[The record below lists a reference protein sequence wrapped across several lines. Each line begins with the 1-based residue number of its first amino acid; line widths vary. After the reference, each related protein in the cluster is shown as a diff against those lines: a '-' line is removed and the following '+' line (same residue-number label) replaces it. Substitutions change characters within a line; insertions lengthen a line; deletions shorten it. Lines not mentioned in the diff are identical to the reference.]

1 MEKIEKR
8 LVKKI
13 KEAKVIKSPR
23 KPKIDDIFE
32 RAGYLCPEDFETS
45 NYRRKVGACFNP
57 GAMLVDD
64 RTVEIYP
71 RFVFDYYKYVSSIG
85 RFKVD
90 MEDLLSGRVEKP
102 ISAEIVLFPDVDGKD
117 GWDFGGDED
126 PRVVSH
132 NKSVFVLFTGN
143 IGDRHKDNKLS
154 EKVNTVLALAE
165 IQDGEI
171 KRKDYFKI
179 RGKTDKEP
187 DFIPEGHK
195 DAAFVRMNRSN
206 EAGILT
212 RLSVRGYEGN
222 WFGQADL
229 NDMVIPE
236 DTLEIILPPM
246 EGEIKMGWSTNTID
260 VGNDQYLIG
269 WHSVLKS
276 NLSYVNGLAL
286 VSGEGKLLAISDY
299 LLAPK
304 KATVVECY
312 GDRPLVVFG
321 GGLIK
326 YKDKLVWI
334 GGVSDWAIGVFT
346 VDFDIAMSKLKW
358 VK

>member
-8 LVKKI
+8 LVRKI
-13 KEAKVIKSPR
+13 KKAKAIKSPR

-32 RAGYLCPEDFETS
+32 RAGYLYPQDFNIS
-45 NYRRKVGACFNP
+45 NYPREPRTAFNP
-57 GAMLVDD
+57 GAMLVDEK
-64 RTVEIYP
+64 TVEIYP

-90 MEDLLSGRVEKP
+90 MEDLLSDRVEKP
-102 ISAEIVLFPDVDGKD
+102 ISAEIVLYPDIDEED
-117 GWDFGGDED
+117 GWDFGGYED
-126 PRVVSH
+126 PRVVTY
-132 NKSVFVLFTGN
+132 NKSVFVLCTGN
-143 IGDRHKDNKLS
+143 IGDRHKDNALS

-165 IQDGEI
+165 FERGEL
-171 KRKDYFKI
+171 KKKGYFKI
-179 RGKTDKEP
+179 KGKTDKEK

-195 DAAFVRMNRSN
+195 DAAFVRMNKRN
-206 EAGILT
+206 EAGMLT
-212 RLSVRGYEGN
+212 RLSVHGYEGN

-229 NDMVIPE
+229 NDIVIPE

-246 EGEIKMGWSTNTID
+246 EGEIKMGWSTNTVD

-269 WHSVLKS
+269 WHSVLKK

-299 LLAPK
+299 LLAPRK
-304 KATVVECY
+304 SSAIESL

-334 GGVSDWAIGVFT
+334 GGVSDWAIGIFF

-358 VK
+358 IK